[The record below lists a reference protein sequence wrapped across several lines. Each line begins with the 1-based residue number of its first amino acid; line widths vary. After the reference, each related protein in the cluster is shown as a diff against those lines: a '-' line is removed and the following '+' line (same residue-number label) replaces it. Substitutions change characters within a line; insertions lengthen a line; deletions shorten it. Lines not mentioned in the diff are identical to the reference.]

1 MAENE
6 KALPVTQDA
15 PQQVVSQ
22 SSQSAQSPQSTQIPQ
37 ETTQADKAVPQAAEA
52 APQPAHEALLP
63 EEAVQRYN
71 AELQTSG
78 KLSEASYAELEQRG
92 FPRGMVD
99 SYVRGILAQQQDAYA
114 AAYEVTGGKEQYDAM
129 IDWATR
135 TLTPEQKNTFNNLL
149 GSADGLTRKM
159 GVEKLNEMYKQAI
172 PQSPQQQLTGSTGS
186 AVPGDIYASR
196 AEMAADMAKA
206 DYWKNPAEQRRVAEK
221 IQRSLSSGVKLG

>member
-1 MAENE
+1 MLRSRLYRSRRNQRSCLNRHRCPGYAADRQGCIEDSRGR
-6 KALPVTQDA
+6 AADRQGRA
-15 PQQVVSQ
+15 
-22 SSQSAQSPQSTQIPQ
+22 SAR
-37 ETTQADKAVPQAAEA
+37 ARG
-52 APQPAHEALLP
+52 LLP

>member
-15 PQQVVSQ
+15 PQQVVP
-22 SSQSAQSPQSTQIPQ
+22 QSPQSTQIPQ